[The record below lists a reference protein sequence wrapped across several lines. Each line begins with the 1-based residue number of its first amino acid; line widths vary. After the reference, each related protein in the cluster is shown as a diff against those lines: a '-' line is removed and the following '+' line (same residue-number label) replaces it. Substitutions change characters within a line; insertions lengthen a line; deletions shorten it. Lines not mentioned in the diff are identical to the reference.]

1 MFKAP
6 SLRKGSE
13 HDCRPSD
20 RRARVAQEPGLTPT
34 TIKIGMFGPLSGPSM
49 AYGFDVMNAARM
61 YYDKINKDGGIH
73 GRKLEVVLQDDRCN
87 ANDLVAAVK
96 KLVEQDQVFIL
107 NGGSCSAA
115 VVAGQGLRGPLGRSV
130 VHAERLRRR
139 SALSAA
145 AKHLR
150 RLLDLPA
157 CDGRLCCRV
166 RHQAA

>member
-1 MFKAP
+1 
-6 SLRKGSE
+6 
-13 HDCRPSD
+13 
-20 RRARVAQEPGLTPT
+20 
-34 TIKIGMFGPLSGPSM
+34 MFGPLSGPSM

-61 YYDKINKDGGIH
+61 YYDKINKEGGIH

-115 VVAGQGLRGPLGRSV
+115 VVAGKDYVVRSGRSV

-139 SALSAA
+139 RALSAA
-145 AKHLR
+145 AQHLR
-150 RLLDLPA
+150 RLLDLA
-157 CDGRLCCRV
+157 ARHGRLGGRV